1 MNVTSFVR
9 PLQQPYSDSDV
20 DSKRE
25 AVNGLQQAVN
35 SLQQT
40 ICAGVIDLDVWQVA
54 ASR

>member
-9 PLQQPYSDSDV
+9 PLQQPYPDSDV

-25 AVNGLQQAVN
+25 TVNGLQQAVN

-40 ICAGVIDLDVWQVA
+40 ICAGAIDLDAWQVA